1 MLESTGI
8 DGLKRGQRL
17 NVNGYIRSIP
27 FKTSNGK
34 ARHAISIIAQ
44 NIELYNDKDEPAQ
57 DICIV
62 MLTAYI
68 VSPIWYQENLTLFS
82 LQTHV
87 PVR

>member
-27 FKTSNGK
+27 FKTSNDK
-34 ARHAISIIAQ
+34 SRQAISIIPQ
-44 NIELYNDKDEPAQ
+44 DIELYNDEEKPVQ
-57 DICIV
+57 DMCIV